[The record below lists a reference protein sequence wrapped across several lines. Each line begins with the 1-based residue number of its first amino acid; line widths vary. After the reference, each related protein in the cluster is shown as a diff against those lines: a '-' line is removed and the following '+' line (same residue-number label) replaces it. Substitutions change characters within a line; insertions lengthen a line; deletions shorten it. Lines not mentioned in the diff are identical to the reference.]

1 MLRDF
6 FLSIQW
12 GQMLKEGVFIIVVIL
27 VMNFVLPRSV
37 VKGHSMEP
45 NLYEGNRLAG
55 SPLPY
60 WFGEPQRGD
69 IVMLHPVEEG
79 GPNLV
84 KRIIGLPG
92 ETIEIF
98 EQQIYVNGRLLQ
110 EDYVQEPCR
119 YYKCSDEVWVLAD
132 NEYFFLGDNRNMS
145 YDSRNYGAVTNDH
158 IMAKVILRWWP
169 LTELS
174 TFSAG

>member
-6 FLSIQW
+6 FNSIQW
-12 GQMLKEGVFIIVVIL
+12 LQMLKEGAFIIVIVL
-27 VMNFVLPRSV
+27 VMNFVLPRSIV
-37 VKGHSMEP
+37 RGHSMEP

-55 SPLPY
+55 SPIPY
-60 WFGEPQRGD
+60 WLGEPQRGD

-92 ETIEIF
+92 ETVEIF
-98 EQQIYVNGRLLQ
+98 NQQVYIDGQRLE

-119 YYKCSDEVWVLAD
+119 QYKCNDEVWVLGE
-132 NEYFFLGDNRNMS
+132 NEYFFMGDNRNTS
-145 YDSRNYGAVTNDH
+145 RDSRNYGAVSGNH

-169 LTELS
+169 LTDLS
-174 TFSAG
+174 TFTE